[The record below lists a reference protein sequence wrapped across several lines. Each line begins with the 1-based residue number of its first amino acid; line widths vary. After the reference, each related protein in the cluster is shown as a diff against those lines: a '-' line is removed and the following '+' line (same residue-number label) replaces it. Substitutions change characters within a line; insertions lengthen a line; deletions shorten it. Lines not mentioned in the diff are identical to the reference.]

1 MFDDDGKNEY
11 DGTNKISSIICISI
25 CILDYNSLEQI
36 RIFLVYLASSV
47 TTTRVLATTPGT
59 SFAYIVRQS

>member
-11 DGTNKISSIICISI
+11 DGKNKSSNIICISI
-25 CILDYNSLEQI
+25 CILDYNSLEQ
-36 RIFLVYLASSV
+36 ASSV